1 MARPPLH
8 RLTRIAI
15 LLLTLT
21 LLGTGVASFFGVGIT
36 TLTPTSDR
44 AGSLYGPAVIGGGPR
59 AGK

>member
-1 MARPPLH
+1 MH

-15 LLLTLT
+15 LILALT
-21 LLGTGVASFFGVGIT
+21 LLGTGLASFYGVGIA
-36 TLTPTSDR
+36 TLEPTSER